1 MNENDNPY
9 ASPGAY
15 STGSINSGSGSGS
28 GNGGSNG
35 NSSHRASGPQGGAA
49 SADAVP
55 TFVPSKPVP
64 QDQPVK
70 DVSTET
76 FMHDVIEASK
86 AGPVVVDF
94 WAPWCGPCKQLG
106 PVIEKVA
113 GETRGVSLCKMDIE
127 QFPEISQQMGIQS
140 IPAVVA
146 FVNGRP
152 ADAFM
157 GAKGETEVRQFF
169 EKLAKNVAPSPQ
181 EEDMAEALEQ
191 ANALAADGDHGAAAE
206 LFGAIMAR
214 EPGNIDAY
222 AGLGQCYVAVGEVD
236 MAQMLID
243 KVPEEHREKGPLPAL
258 MKAIELARQASGLGE
273 LEELEQKV
281 ESDPKDHQARMDYAL
296 ALNAEG
302 KREQAAEQL
311 VTIVR
316 VDRTWNDDGARTQL
330 LEFFEAWGN
339 ADPATVSGRRALSSV
354 LFS

>member
-243 KVPEEHREKGPLPAL
+243 KVPEERRDEGPPAG
-258 MKAIELARQASGLGE
+258 ADEGDCELARQGCRASATCLQ
-273 LEELEQKV
+273 LAADKR
-281 ESDPKDHQARMDYAL
+281 SKADPKDHQARLDYAL

-316 VDRTWNDDGARTQL
+316 VDRTWNDDGARTPIAGI
-330 LEFFEAWGN
+330 F
-339 ADPATVSGRRALSSV
+339 
-354 LFS
+354 